1 MDIFYHK
8 NLRHA
13 RLFFAYFFSELW
25 YSDMERRENVKNT
38 LRFREDGSFKI
49 VQFTDIHWH
58 NGEPADRRAAALME
72 QITTAVQP
80 DLVVLTGDILSGGG
94 CWDASESMRE
104 IIRIVEQ
111 WRVPWAAVFGN
122 HDDEGNASR
131 HELMAL
137 MQEGAHS
144 LAQPGPEEIPGV
156 GNYVLTIDATDGRAP
171 AALLYFIDSG
181 SYAPP
186 DIGGYGWIKPA
197 QVAWYLRES
206 ARFTAAA
213 GHPLPALA
221 FFHIPLPEYDEVWD
235 CHTCYGEKHE
245 DVCAP
250 RLNSGFFA
258 AMHEAGDVIGTFVG
272 HEHVN
277 DFWGDLHGIRL
288 CYGRATGYNTYGRDG
303 FPRGAR
309 IIQLQEGERQFE
321 TWLHLEDGGVIREQ
335 PEHRPAP

>member
-1 MDIFYHK
+1 
-8 NLRHA
+8 
-13 RLFFAYFFSELW
+13 
-25 YSDMERRENVKNT
+25 MEKT
-38 LRFREDGSFKI
+38 LRFRENGKFTI

-58 NGEPADRRAAALME
+58 NGEAADRRTAALME

-94 CWDASESMRE
+94 CQAASASMRQVV
-104 IIRIVEQ
+104 RIVEQ

-131 HELMAL
+131 RELMAV

-144 LAQPGPEEIPGV
+144 LAQAGPEEIPGV
-156 GNYVLTIDATDGRAP
+156 GNYVLTLHKADGSAP
-171 AALLYFIDSG
+171 MALLYFIDSG

-186 DIGGYGWIKPA
+186 EIGGYGWIKPA

-213 GHPLPALA
+213 GHPLPAFA

-235 CHTCYGEKHE
+235 YHTCYGEKHE

-272 HEHVN
+272 HDHVN
-277 DFWGDLHGIRL
+277 DFCGDLHGICL
-288 CYGRATGYNTYGRDG
+288 CYGRASGYNTYGRDG

-309 IIQLQEGERQFE
+309 VIQLREGERQVE
-321 TWLHLEDGGVIREQ
+321 TWLHLEDGNIVREQ
-335 PEHRPAP
+335 PEHRPFQ